1 MRTSPSQNKA
11 QGTEVE
17 REGKLDV
24 DGPQHVGNTVGTML
38 ALSLPL
44 WAICVDVA
52 VCKVCVCGRSDGSTI
67 PNKINS

>member
-1 MRTSPSQNKA
+1 MRTSSSQNKA

-24 DGPQHVGNTVGTML
+24 DGPQHVGNTVGIML

-52 VCKVCVCGRSDGSTI
+52 VCKVCVWEV
-67 PNKINS
+67 